1 MEQLWECFLCAVL
14 CSRVSSE
21 WFEYSNDL
29 FPQRIFAH
37 SNDKL
42 ELIQMT
48 HIEAKSVN
56 KWLRYHLKQ
65 VKAVLKTAIII
76 VNRLKQLQGCCFSQ
90 YLSHFLMDFAS
101 LYLILKL
108 IIGQIWHNRSF
119 EYIRIFECPSE
130 WMRYIRM
137 FEYCSFTGNPI
148 HILYSESHP
157 ICTLCH
163 YV

>member
-1 MEQLWECFLCAVL
+1 MDKRTSYHSTKWCLAYKG
-14 CSRVSSE
+14 RD
-21 WFEYSNDL
+21 SNDL
-29 FPQRIFAH
+29 LPQRIFAH

-137 FEYCSFTGNPI
+137 FEYCSFTGNPR
-148 HILYSESHP
+148 YKVSCP
-157 ICTLCH
+157 QGAPPGG
-163 YV
+163 